1 MFVIFAEKQLYMQV
15 VTAREFRA
23 NQTKILSAAK
33 SGQSVM
39 LTSRVGNFKIVPITS
54 EDEIVKRDILE
65 SLKEVKEHLEGRI
78 DLTNARDLVF

>member
-1 MFVIFAEKQLYMQV
+1 MQV

-65 SLKEVKEHLEGRI
+65 SLKDVKEHLEGRI
-78 DLTNARDLVF
+78 DLPNARDLVF

>member
-1 MFVIFAEKQLYMQV
+1 MQV

-39 LTSRVGNFKIVPITS
+39 LTSRVGNFKMVPITS

-78 DLTNARDLVF
+78 DLPNARDLVF